1 MFEMDGD
8 TPISE
13 FLELMGIKE
22 EDFDFDSETVGGWCI
37 EYNNGFPNVNSTF
50 TYKNMKVKILEIS
63 KRRVKRVLVTVD
75 NA

>member
-1 MFEMDGD
+1 VFEMDGD

>member
-1 MFEMDGD
+1 MDGD

>member
-50 TYKNMKVKILEIS
+50 TYKNMKVKILELS